1 MTYPGTGDRT
11 AAAPAGLSVEIEA
24 RGHCQKEGGAY
35 RSRTPHVELFR
46 HRVGADSCFLLLL
59 AQNTQDQS
67 DSDTGIHR

>member
-11 AAAPAGLSVEIEA
+11 TAASAGLSVEIEA

-46 HRVGADSCFLLLL
+46 LIVVFCSCSPRTHRIRAIV
-59 AQNTQDQS
+59 
-67 DSDTGIHR
+67 IPVY